1 MARTVLVL
9 RYIGRKVVT
18 IALQLCIQVIETA
31 VLRIELVLDG
41 VATSRQSRLVLLRQI
56 LEGLQLGNGRVG
68 SVLQGLDILDLFVDD
83 GLDSPLELRLFIG
96 VRGLAQ
102 LLDPVDDVHC
112 AMASAYELNED
123 GTSRHTVV

>member
-1 MARTVLVL
+1 MARSTYMRHVILKLV
-9 RYIGRKVVT
+9 RS

-31 VLRIELVLDG
+31 VLRIELVLDS

-112 AMASAYELNED
+112 AMASAYELHED
-123 GTSRHTVV
+123 GTARHTVV